1 MKKSIRVHIIP
12 TYKSNQNDIY
22 NFFNQFYTNEKNLD
36 LVWLNNSLD
45 ELDKKFVVSKYE
57 IEGGEISLLS
67 DFYFE
72 LLYNLLKIHCKK
84 IITTTNFINF
94 NKGIINLSD
103 IINVNYNFNVHEAL
117 NQQIFKNIKA
127 AISSN
132 KIINI
137 KTVDISLK
145 NDEIKNINILNNLS
159 IKSWEI
165 IPYFNSKDYT
175 IFEEIVKKYLKY
187 TKMMK
192 FAFHNE
198 LQLKNILNLN
208 NFETFDV
215 YLLPENKFGLT
226 IFENNQLT
234 LKKFDNV
241 DLLIKKLSEM
251 EILHDNYCEKCTS
264 KIKCMSNYFFNHTY
278 KGKSCSGFKNLITD
292 FENKE

>member
-22 NFFNQFYTNEKNLD
+22 NFFNQFIKNEKILD
-36 LVWLNNSLD
+36 LVWLNNVLD
-45 ELDKKFVVSKYE
+45 ELDKKFIITKYE

-94 NKGIINLSD
+94 NKGIINYSD
-103 IINVNYNFNVHEAL
+103 IINIMYNFNLHDTL
-117 NQQIFKNIKA
+117 NKQIFKNIKA
-127 AISSN
+127 ATNSN

-137 KTVDISLK
+137 KTTDISLK
-145 NDEIKNINILNNLS
+145 GDEIQNINILNNLN

-165 IPYFNSKDYT
+165 IPFYDEKDYT
-175 IFEEIVKKYLKY
+175 IFENIVKNYLKY
-187 TKMMK
+187 TKSMK
-192 FAFHNE
+192 FAFQNE

-208 NFETFDV
+208 NYETFDI
-215 YLLPENKFGLT
+215 YLLPEDKYGIKIFKNNKL
-226 IFENNQLT
+226 ILEM
-234 LKKFDNV
+234 FDNID
-241 DLLIKKLSEM
+241 DLYKKLIEM
-251 EILHDNYCEKCTS
+251 EILHDDFCKKCTS

-278 KGKSCSGFKNLITD
+278 TGKSCSGFKNLITD

>member
-22 NFFNQFYTNEKNLD
+22 NFFNQFIKNEKILD
-36 LVWLNNSLD
+36 LVWLNDVLD
-45 ELDKKFVVSKYE
+45 ELDKKFTITKYE

-94 NKGIINLSD
+94 NKGIINYSD
-103 IINVNYNFNVHEAL
+103 IINIIYNFNLHDTL
-117 NQQIFKNIKA
+117 NKQIFKNIKA
-127 AISSN
+127 ATNSN

-137 KTVDISLK
+137 KTTDISLK
-145 NDEIKNINILNNLS
+145 GDEIQNINILNNLN

-165 IPYFNSKDYT
+165 IPFYDEKDYT
-175 IFEEIVKKYLKY
+175 IFENIVKNYLKY
-187 TKMMK
+187 TKSMK
-192 FAFHNE
+192 FAFQNE

-208 NFETFDV
+208 NYETFDI
-215 YLLPENKFGLT
+215 YLLPEDKYGIKIFKNNKLILEMF
-226 IFENNQLT
+226 NNI
-234 LKKFDNV
+234 D
-241 DLLIKKLSEM
+241 DLYKKLIEM
-251 EILHDNYCEKCTS
+251 EILHDDFCKKCTS

-278 KGKSCSGFKNLITD
+278 TGKSCSGFKNLITD

>member
-36 LVWLNNSLD
+36 LVWLNSSLD

-127 AISSN
+127 AVSSN

-175 IFEEIVKKYLKY
+175 IFEVGYTEQFNIGWRIFGVDVNGKNTEILPQN
-187 TKMMK
+187 TK
-192 FAFHNE
+192 
-198 LQLKNILNLN
+198 LQKGFIDHIN
-208 NFETFDV
+208 NGG
-215 YLLPENKFGLT
+215 KFGSGKGML
-226 IFENNQLT
+226 F
-234 LKKFDNV
+234 FDG
-241 DLLIKKLSEM
+241 LS
-251 EILHDNYCEKCTS
+251 ICD
-264 KIKCMSNYFFNHTY
+264 
-278 KGKSCSGFKNLITD
+278 
-292 FENKE
+292 

>member
-22 NFFNQFYTNEKNLD
+22 DFFNQFYKNDEILD
-36 LVWLNNSLD
+36 LVWLNNTLD
-45 ELDKKFVVSKYE
+45 ELDKKFIISKYE

-103 IINVNYNFNVHEAL
+103 IINVIYNFNLHDTL

-127 AISSN
+127 AIASN

-145 NDEIKNINILNNLS
+145 NDEIKNINILNNLN

-175 IFEEIVKKYLKY
+175 IFEEIIKKYLKY
-187 TKMMK
+187 TKLMK
-192 FAFHNE
+192 FAFQNE

-215 YLLPENKFGLT
+215 YLLPENKFGLK
-226 IFENNQLT
+226 IFENDQLN
-234 LKKFDNV
+234 LEKFDNI
-241 DLLIKKLSEM
+241 DTLLEKLLEM
-251 EILHDNYCEKCTS
+251 EILHDNYCKKCTS
-264 KIKCMSNYFFNHTY
+264 KLKCMSNYFFNHTY
-278 KGKSCSGFKNLITD
+278 KGKSCSGFKNLIKD